1 MMKAPKKPKNKSL
14 IKTSGDEV
22 RFALNNEFRN
32 WAKSK
37 GIVTRKEMDNLSK
50 VKLQNL
56 YMEFLKD
63 KGQ

>member
-1 MMKAPKKPKNKSL
+1 MKTVPDRPKNKSL

-32 WAKSK
+32 WARSK
-37 GIVTRKEMDNLSK
+37 GIVTRKEMDTLSK

-56 YMEFLKD
+56 YIEFLKD

>member
-37 GIVTRKEMDNLSK
+37 GIVTRKEMDSLSK

-56 YMEFLKD
+56 YIEFLKD

>member
-1 MMKAPKKPKNKSL
+1 MKTAPNRPKNKSL

-37 GIVTRKEMDNLSK
+37 GIVTRKEMDSLSK

>member
-1 MMKAPKKPKNKSL
+1 MMKAPDKPKNKSL

-22 RFALNNEFRN
+22 RFALNNDFRD

-37 GIVTRKEMDNLSK
+37 GIVTRKEMDSLSK

-56 YMEFLKD
+56 YMEYLKS

>member
-1 MMKAPKKPKNKSL
+1 MKAPKKPKNKSL

-37 GIVTRKEMDNLSK
+37 GIVTRKEMDSLSK

>member
-1 MMKAPKKPKNKSL
+1 MKNAPNKPKNKSL
-14 IKTSGDEV
+14 IKASGDEV
-22 RFALNNEFRN
+22 RFALNNDFRD

-37 GIVTRKEMDNLSK
+37 GIVTRKEMDTLPK

-56 YMEFLKD
+56 YIEFLKS

>member
-1 MMKAPKKPKNKSL
+1 MKAVPNKPKNKSL

-37 GIVTRKEMDNLSK
+37 GIVTRKEMDSLSK

>member
-1 MMKAPKKPKNKSL
+1 MKAPDKPKNKSL
-14 IKTSGDEV
+14 IKTSGGEV

-37 GIVTRKEMDNLSK
+37 GIVTGKEIDSLSK
-50 VKLQNL
+50 IKLQNL
-56 YMEFLKD
+56 YIEFLKD

>member
-1 MMKAPKKPKNKSL
+1 MKAPDKPKNKSL

-22 RFALNNEFRN
+22 RFALNNDFRN
-32 WAKSK
+32 WARSK
-37 GIVTRKEMDNLSK
+37 GIATRKEMDGLSK

-56 YMEFLKD
+56 YMEYLKS

>member
-1 MMKAPKKPKNKSL
+1 MMKAPKKPKNQSL
-14 IKTSGDEV
+14 IRTSGDEV

-32 WAKSK
+32 WAKRK

-56 YMEFLKD
+56 YIEFLKD

>member
-1 MMKAPKKPKNKSL
+1 MKTVPNKPKNKSL
-14 IKTSGDEV
+14 IRTSGDEV

-37 GIVTRKEMDNLSK
+37 GIVTRKEMDSLSK

>member
-1 MMKAPKKPKNKSL
+1 MMKAPDKPKNKSL

-22 RFALNNEFRN
+22 RFALNNDFRN

-37 GIVTRKEMDNLSK
+37 GIVTRKEMDSLSK

-56 YMEFLKD
+56 YMEYLKS

>member
-1 MMKAPKKPKNKSL
+1 MMKAPQKPKNQLL
-14 IKTSGDEV
+14 IRTSGDEV

-32 WAKSK
+32 WAKGK
-37 GIVTRKEMDNLSK
+37 GIVTRKEMDSLSK

-56 YMEFLKD
+56 YIEFLKD